1 MAGDAAGARNRT
13 AARPESLYR
22 YSSPNVGA
30 LGNGDIYLA
39 GNTWRGWLSY
49 DVKQNFAHL
58 TRTGADRVPFFI
70 LQRVDLSVSVQG
82 KNHWFSV
89 HLCSLQFTRAVDSL
103 LHYK

>member
-1 MAGDAAGARNRT
+1 MAGVAAGMSGRCPTRK
-13 AARPESLYR
+13 LYR
-22 YSSPNVGA
+22 YRRPNIRA
-30 LGNGDIYLA
+30 LGTGDIYLS
-39 GNTWRGWLSY
+39 GNTWRGGLSNY
-49 DVKQNFAHL
+49 VKQNFAHL